1 MRAYA
6 TRVRVLL
13 ADPPAFTPF
22 YDHEL
27 AESLARAG
35 ADVELVMTRFRFGSV
50 PAPAGYTRTELFYP
64 LSSRL
69 FHRSRLRLPVKA
81 LEHPVGMARLA
92 RRPGDVLHVQ
102 WLALPEL
109 DRYLFRPRRP
119 AVFTAHDILP
129 RRTAAKR
136 GLWRDLYSRF
146 DGVVVHSERG
156 RSLLES
162 ELDVPRERIRVI
174 PMPVF
179 RRDVTPAQNG
189 RTVLFCGV
197 IRPYKGL
204 QDALAAI
211 RRVPGS
217 RLLVVGE
224 PVGVEIPPDEARV
237 EWRLGFADDD
247 EVDRAHGESAVAVF
261 PYLPELD
268 QSAALLRALGSGV
281 PAVVYDVGGLP
292 EPVRE
297 FGAGRVVPAGDVDAL
312 AAALDELLSDE
323 HALAAARAGAA
334 RARDALTWERAAAAH
349 LELYRELA

>member
-27 AESLARAG
+27 AEALAAAG
-35 ADVELVMTRFRFGSV
+35 ADVELVMSRFRFGLV
-50 PAPAGYTRTELFYP
+50 PPPRRYRRSELFYP

-69 FHRSRLRLPVKA
+69 FRRSPLRLPLKA
-81 LEHPVGMARLA
+81 AEHPLGMMRLA
-92 RRPGDVLHVQ
+92 LRPGDVLHVH

-109 DRYLFRPRRP
+109 DRWLLRPRRP
-119 AVFTAHDILP
+119 LVFTAHDILP
-129 RRTAAKR
+129 RRTVAKR
-136 GLWRDLYSRF
+136 SLWRELYARF

-156 RSLLES
+156 REQLEA
-162 ELDVPRERIRVI
+162 ELGVPPERIRVV

-204 QDALAAI
+204 PDAVEAI
-211 RRVPGS
+211 RRVPDA
-217 RLLVVGE
+217 RLLVVGD
-224 PVGVEIPPDEARV
+224 PAGVEIPRDAPRV
-237 EWRLGFADDD
+237 EWRLGFASD
-247 EVDRAHGESAVAVF
+247 EAVDRAHEEAAVAVF
-261 PYLPELD
+261 PYQPELD

-281 PAVVYDVGGLP
+281 PAIVYDVGGLP
-292 EPVRE
+292 DPVRQ
-297 FGAGRVVPAGDVDAL
+297 FGAGRVVPPNDVEAL
-312 AAALDELLSDE
+312 AAAIDELLSDE
-323 HALAAARAGAA
+323 RALAEARAGAE
-334 RARDALTWERAAAAH
+334 RARTALTWDRFAAAH
-349 LELYRELA
+349 LELYRELV